1 MEPSS
6 TTNLV
11 GLEDGISLGKTDGEL
26 EGCILGAS
34 LAFDGVPEGAVDGLL
49 LGASEVEL
57 GDSLLEGIALGEA
70 DGEHS
75 NGGSH
80 GISTVYAQ

>member
-6 TTNLV
+6 TTNFVGLADGLLV
-11 GLEDGISLGKTDGEL
+11 GAADGLLLGVVDGL
-26 EGCILGAS
+26 LLGA
-34 LAFDGVPEGAVDGLL
+34 ADGLL

-57 GDSLLEGIALGEA
+57 GDALLEGIALGEA

-75 NGGSH
+75 NGDSH